1 MPLRPTR
8 IAVNIKANYVL
19 KNSQGEG
26 HIVDISTGGIAMEVR
41 QIFVVG
47 DLVRIVFRIPDSA
60 SEEVD
65 FWGIVRSV
73 NGNVIG
79 IKYEEISRENMEKI
93 DKYVSS
99 LILETGKAARE
110 PF

>member
-1 MPLRPTR
+1 
-8 IAVNIKANYVL
+8 
-19 KNSQGEG
+19 
-26 HIVDISTGGIAMEVR
+26 
-41 QIFVVG
+41 
-47 DLVRIVFRIPDSA
+47 
-60 SEEVD
+60 
-65 FWGIVRSV
+65 VRSV